1 MTEYYAGQKLKK
13 LSDNRI
19 VTINFVGDNY
29 LRIDGDAQPNHTVL
43 KEKVEQRYMEV
54 KK

>member
-1 MTEYYAGQKLKK
+1 MTEYYAGQKLQK

-19 VTINFVGDNY
+19 VTINFVGGNY
-29 LRIDGDAQPNHTVL
+29 LNFDGDTQPNHTVL
-43 KEKVEQRYMEV
+43 KEKVEQRYTEV